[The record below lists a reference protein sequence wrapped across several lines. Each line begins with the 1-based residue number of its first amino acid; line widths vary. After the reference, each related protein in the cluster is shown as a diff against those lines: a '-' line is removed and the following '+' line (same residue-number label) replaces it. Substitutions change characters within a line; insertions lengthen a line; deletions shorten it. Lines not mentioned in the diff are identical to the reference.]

1 VSEDRSFQGPTRPD
15 GARDRRLAGLIVVLL
30 VAFLGVAIAKPWGV
44 PESSGPT
51 ATSSGTAGPLPT
63 ASLLTTRPEASSAA
77 ISSTAGPPAL
87 DGGFTTPIPPDA
99 VAPWKAL
106 RWHRLAHDPL
116 TLVTSALRWRGGFVA
131 LGRVGAGSQM
141 TPVWTSTDGARWD
154 LLPFNTSTTFWPGM
168 LVVGVA
174 EVGSGLVAL
183 TESAYRCSGSPCSP
197 TYVPPTVSWTSP
209 DGRGWTPHALLPT
222 DWLSGP
228 TGGPALF
235 TVGTAGVVAASSG
248 PAARIATSTD
258 GAEWQ
263 YLPTSTLPSEFALDD
278 LRGTST
284 GYVAVGR
291 WPTGDN
297 RREAAS
303 LWSGDGRHWSESP
316 ALLPT
321 SSDTGSN
328 VGSAVTSLV
337 VAGDGIIAVGRDD
350 TTPGATLW
358 WQSSDG
364 RRWQPL
370 PTFAPLG
377 PMTCTGDGCGL
388 QPNGALAGDGQ
399 RMLAVRGGPD
409 AGAWESLD
417 GHSWRQLDMTGE
429 VPGGDATQVTL
440 LPGGVLVTD
449 GSTTW
454 FGEALVH

>member
-1 VSEDRSFQGPTRPD
+1 MGEDRSFHGSTRPD
-15 GARDRRLAGLIVVLL
+15 GASDRRLAGLIVVLL

-44 PESSGPT
+44 PGSPSPT
-51 ATSSGTAGPLPT
+51 ATPSRTAGSLPAASLPT
-63 ASLLTTRPEASSAA
+63 TGPEASSAA
-77 ISSTAGPPAL
+77 VSSTAGPPAL

-106 RWHRLAHDPL
+106 AWRRLAHDPL

-131 LGRVGAGSQM
+131 LGRVGAGSQA

-168 LVVGVA
+168 LVVGVGEA
-174 EVGSGLVAL
+174 GSGLVAL
-183 TESAYRCSGSPCSP
+183 TETAYRCSGSPCSP
-197 TYVPPTVSWTSP
+197 TYVPPAISWTSP
-209 DGRGWTPHALLPT
+209 DGRAWTPHALLPT
-222 DWLSGP
+222 DWLSSP

-235 TVGTAGVVAASSG
+235 TVGPAGVVAASSG

-258 GAEWQ
+258 GVEWQ
-263 YLPTSTLPSEFALDD
+263 YPPTSTLPSEFALDD

-291 WPTGDN
+291 WMTGDN
-297 RREAAS
+297 RRQVAS
-303 LWSGDGRHWSESP
+303 LWSGDGRHWSELP
-316 ALLPT
+316 AILPT
-321 SSDTGSN
+321 SSDTVSD
-328 VGSAVTSLV
+328 VGSAVASLV
-337 VAGDGIIAVGRDD
+337 VGRDGIIAVGRAA

-377 PMTCTGDGCGL
+377 PTTCTGEGCGL
-388 QPNGALAGDGQ
+388 QPDGALAGDGQ

-409 AGAWESLD
+409 AGAWESSD
-417 GHSWRQLDMTGE
+417 GHSWRQLDVTGE
-429 VPGGDATQVTL
+429 VPGEDATQATL